1 MRKTLKIH
9 DSAIERFQRN
19 LQEEQDQI
27 TQNFLQSL
35 QIRMEELHMSQS
47 DMAYTLG
54 KSRAYISKLFNK
66 GQNLTIKTMVELS
79 HSLDLKLAIS
89 ARRMWVELS
98 QAPKAT
104 AMQHGW
110 MPTNHLT
117 CIPTRVVCAPT
128 GSSGE
133 ESNWPPPSNDN
144 FELQEF
150 QELQRTC

>member
-9 DSAIERFQRN
+9 DSAIDRFQKN
-19 LQEEQDQI
+19 LQEEQDRI
-27 TQNFLQSL
+27 TQNFLQTL
-35 QIRMEELHMSQS
+35 QIRMEELNMSQS

-79 HSLDLKLAIS
+79 HSLDMKLAIS
-89 ARRMWVELS
+89 ARRMWVEVG

-110 MPTNHLT
+110 MPTDSVI
-117 CIPTRVVCAPT
+117 CIPTRIVCPPT
-128 GSSGE
+128 GSSDNGRD
-133 ESNWPPPSNDN
+133 WPSASNDN
-144 FELQEF
+144 FELQE
-150 QELQRTC
+150 LQRIC